1 MVNTLVHGGARTKAI
16 GVIVP
21 VHDEEDLLGHALEAI
36 DQAFF
41 RVGGQGIACRS
52 AIILDDC
59 SDSSATIAQRWVDAL
74 RRRGGEHQAMVV
86 RSHSASVG
94 RARRTGSDA
103 LLRAWADTDLRHI
116 WLATTDADSRVP
128 SDWLLTQL
136 NAHECGTELW
146 TGRVVVDDW
155 SLYQQ
160 STARRWSEAYD
171 NEDAPIHGANLGFN
185 AQVYVDAGGFTARAT
200 GEDRALYH
208 AIVARGGRTHY
219 DSVAKVV
226 TSGRRQGRAPM
237 GFSFALTSVE
247 ADMQAEEMNA

>member
-1 MVNTLVHGGARTKAI
+1 MNTLVHGGARTKAI

-52 AIILDDC
+52 AIVLDDC
-59 SDSSATIAQRWVDAL
+59 NDSSATIAQ
-74 RRRGGEHQAMVV
+74 
-86 RSHSASVG
+86 
-94 RARRTGSDA
+94 RRTGSDA

-128 SDWLLTQL
+128 YDWLVTQL
-136 NAHECGTELW
+136 NAHECGTDLW

-155 SLYQQ
+155 SHYHQ

-185 AQVYVDAGGFTARAT
+185 ALAYVDAGGFTAQAT

-219 DSVAKVV
+219 DSVVKVV
-226 TSGRRQGRAPM
+226 TSGRRHARAPM
-237 GFSFALTSVE
+237 GFSYALTSVE
-247 ADMQAEEMNA
+247 AGSQAEEMMA